1 MRQLFL
7 ERGILSIKEV
17 CEPKLDDY
25 SVIVSVHYSFIS
37 SGKGLANIVAAN
49 QELFYENVPNKVKKI
64 LEIVTQHGVDYTAK
78 MIKDKLAGKIIPLGQ
93 SCSGQVIALGKE
105 VKKFRVGDFVACAG
119 PGLANHADV
128 VCVPQNLI
136 TPIKNE
142 SFLKQAS
149 LTAVG
154 AMALQSIRRAN
165 LQLGESVCVFGLE
178 TMGQL
183 IAQLA
188 KISGC
193 KVVGADH
200 NQDLL
205 LNAQQSGIPY
215 TYNFSQD
222 NLLQSIE
229 LLTNSIGVDCVII
242 TPDCAQD
249 NIINDALKIVRKKG
263 RIVIVENRDIQLK
276 KNLIGQKEIDVLFS
290 LSYGPGRYDPLYE
303 YKGQDYPYSYVR
315 WTENRNMEVFANLI
329 ETNQIDLSNFVKNEF
344 NLNDISKAIENINQN
359 NHLGVVLN
367 YSEDKKLGCAPVKN
381 DEKIT
386 FIPAF
391 KDSMRVGIIGASKFT
406 QLNLMPIISKLNNVV
421 IDTIIDRDMASS
433 LNAAKFYPGALAYTG
448 SAELFSENN
457 CNVVIVSPSA
467 EINTDDI
474 ISILQKGKAIF
485 MAKSLETNLIDFKQ
499 LKEFFLTH
507 KKSYL
512 CVGYHRT
519 YSPFIQKIKKVI
531 ANRSSP
537 LMIQYRFNA
546 GFIPKEQRM
555 QTEWKSGRIMIQA
568 PHIFDLFCYLTETKP
583 ISVSVEALKHLSN
596 VAFPTD
602 NFCATISFEDGSVCS
617 LLFTSLGHMDLGRER
632 MELFF
637 DSKSIVMEDYV
648 SLIGYGISPTFDER
662 VKVADQGYEKLITS
676 FFESIRNEKSEM
688 PFNLERLAMVTD
700 LALTVDQL
708 VCQGGGEL
716 EL

>member
-37 SGKGLANIVAAN
+37 SGKGLANIVSAN

-78 MIKDKLAGKIIPLGQ
+78 MIKEKLVGRIMPLGQ
-93 SCSGQVIALGKE
+93 SCSGQVVALGKE

-136 TPIKNE
+136 TPIKSE
-142 SFLKQAS
+142 SFLKEAS

-165 LQLGESVCVFGLE
+165 LQLGESVCIFGLE
-178 TMGQL
+178 TLGHL

-193 KVVGADH
+193 KVVGVDY

-205 LNAQQSGIPY
+205 LNAKQSGIPY
-215 TYNFSQD
+215 TYNFSHD
-222 NLLQSIE
+222 NLLQSID

-242 TPDCAQD
+242 TPDCAQG

-263 RIVIVENRDIQLK
+263 RIVIVENSDIQLK
-276 KNLIGQKEIDVLFS
+276 KTLIGQKEIDILFS

-303 YKGQDYPYSYVR
+303 YKGQDYPYPYVR

-329 ETNQIDLSNFVKNEF
+329 ETNQINLTNFVKNSF
-344 NLNDISKAIENINQN
+344 NLNNISKAIENINQN
-359 NHLGVVLN
+359 NSLGVVLN
-367 YSEDKKLGCAPVKN
+367 YLEDKKFGCAYQK

-391 KDSMRVGIIGASKFT
+391 KDSVRVGIVGASKFM

-421 IDTIIDRDMASS
+421 VDTIIDRDMASS

-448 SAELFSENN
+448 NAGIFSENN

-467 EINTDDI
+467 DITTDEI
-474 ISILQKGKAIF
+474 ISILEKGKAIF
-485 MAKSLETNLIDFKQ
+485 MAKSLETNSIDFKQ
-499 LKEFFLTH
+499 LKQFILKN
-507 KKSYL
+507 KKAYL

-519 YSPFIQKIKKVI
+519 HSPFINKIKKI
-531 ANRSSP
+531 ILNRSSP

-568 PHIFDLFCYLTETKP
+568 PHIFDLFCYLIDSKP
-583 ISVSVEALKHLSN
+583 ISVSVEALKHLN
-596 VAFPTD
+596 NIAFPTD

-617 LLFTSLGHMDLGRER
+617 LLFTSLGHMDLGKER
-632 MELFF
+632 MELFY
-637 DSKSIVMEDYV
+637 DSKTIVMEDYV

-662 VKVADQGYEKLITS
+662 VKVPDQGYEKLVTS
-676 FFESIRNEKSEM
+676 FFENIKGDRIDM
-688 PFNLERLAMVTD
+688 TFDLERLVIVTD
-700 LALTVDQL
+700 LALIVDAL
-708 VCQGGGEL
+708 VCQGGGEV

>member
-7 ERGILSIKEV
+7 EKGILSIKEV

-37 SGKGLANIVAAN
+37 SGKGLANIISAN
-49 QELFYENVPNKVKKI
+49 QELFYENIPNKVKKI

-93 SCSGQVIALGKE
+93 SCSGQVIAVGKQ
-105 VKKFRVGDFVACAG
+105 VKKFRIGDFVACAG
-119 PGLANHADV
+119 AGLANHADV

-136 TPIKNE
+136 VPIDEK
-142 SFLKQAS
+142 FLKESS

-178 TMGQL
+178 TLGQM
-183 IAQLA
+183 ISQLA

-193 KVVGADH
+193 KVIGVDS
-200 NQDLL
+200 NDELL
-205 LNAQQSGIPY
+205 QKARQSGIENS
-215 TYNFSQD
+215 YNFIQD

-242 TPDCAQD
+242 TPDCAQE
-249 NIINDALKIVRKKG
+249 NIIQDALKIVRKKG

-276 KNLIGQKEIDVLFS
+276 KNLIGHKEIDVLFS
-290 LSYGPGRYDPLYE
+290 LSYGPGRYDPMYE
-303 YKGQDYPYSYVR
+303 YMGNDYPYPYVR

-329 ETNQIDLSNFVKNEF
+329 ETNQINLSNFVKNEF
-344 NLNDISKAIENINQN
+344 NLDSISKAIETINTN
-359 NHLGVVLN
+359 NSLGVVLN
-367 YSEDKKLGCAPVKN
+367 YLSDKKLGCPQEVK
-381 DEKIT
+381 DQKIT
-386 FIPAF
+386 FVPAF

-421 IDTIIDRDMASS
+421 IDTIIDRDMVSS
-433 LNAAKFYPGALAYTG
+433 LNAAKLHPGALARSG
-448 SAELFSENN
+448 NAGLFTNNN

-467 EINTDDI
+467 DITSDEIV
-474 ISILQKGKAIF
+474 SILQKGKAIF
-485 MAKSLETNLIDFKQ
+485 IAKSLDTNLIDFQQ
-499 LKEFFLTH
+499 LKQFFLNN

-512 CVGYHRT
+512 CVAYPRT
-519 YSPFIQKIKKVI
+519 HSPFIEKIKKAI
-531 ANRSSP
+531 SKRNSP

-555 QTEWKSGRIMIQA
+555 QAEWKSGRVIIEA
-568 PHIFDLFCYLTETKP
+568 SHIFDLFCYLTGSKP
-583 ISVSVEALKHLSN
+583 VSVSVESLKYLSN

-602 NFCATISFEDGSVCS
+602 NFCATISFDDGSVCS
-617 LLFTSLGHMDLGRER
+617 LLFTSLGHMDLSKER
-632 MELFF
+632 MELFY
-637 DSKSIVMEDYV
+637 DSKSIVMEDYL
-648 SLIGYGISPTFDER
+648 SLTGYGIPPTFDER
-662 VKVADQGYEKLITS
+662 VKVPDQGYEKLITK
-676 FFESIRNEKSEM
+676 FFENIKNEKSEHT
-688 PFNLERLAMVTD
+688 FSLERLTTVTD
-700 LALTVDQL
+700 LTLIVDQL
-708 VCQGGGEL
+708 ACQGGGEL
-716 EL
+716 QL